1 MSKRFWTFI
10 IFLLGMEY
18 TALSVE
24 SQAAEPL
31 LKLSLNK
38 KIKTCQVLVEWTGG
52 DKIDLVYS
60 SDFCALGNAGGI
72 INVSGGIAVAA
83 PGVKEA
89 IGKLYSH
96 SCYPSDYS
104 EKSRPEVEIFADGRP
119 VLKAT
124 DNGTVM
130 TGELVTS
137 EIPIMAKEVKAVLT
151 GTLKAV
157 DMEILEERIFRADA
171 PRFMSAHIRI
181 KYTKEILVNT
191 LYHQMIQANSSFIN
205 NDLTML
211 GYGKNGICTI
221 KEGMPDGLKN
231 GLFYTAGNGRYV
243 GFLSGTGDYIKFRY
257 WKNGKYIASYKILV
271 EKEKKKAGDISE
283 SFGISCWGNTAG
295 GASRLLEFTEKI
307 NMNKASTN
315 VNAEENF
322 ITQTIPQSKEINR
335 DEKPGK

>member
-1 MSKRFWTFI
+1 MNKKFWTFI

-38 KIKTCQVLVEWTGG
+38 KIKNCQVVIEWASD

-60 SDFCALGNAGGI
+60 TSFCALGNAGGI

-104 EKSRPEVEIFADGRP
+104 EKSKPVVEIFADGRP

-124 DNGTVM
+124 ENGTIM
-130 TGELVTS
+130 SGELVTS
-137 EIPIMAKEVKAVLT
+137 EKPLTAKEVKAVLT

-171 PRFMSAHIRI
+171 PHFMAAHIRI

-191 LYHQMIQANSSFIN
+191 LYHQMIQANPSFIN
-205 NDLTML
+205 NDLTVL

-221 KEGMPDGLKN
+221 KEGMPGGLKN
-231 GLFYTAGNGRYV
+231 GLFYTAENGRYA
-243 GFLSGTGDYIKFRY
+243 GFLSGSGDYIKFRY
-257 WKNGKYIASYKILV
+257 WKNGNYTASYKIIV
-271 EKEKKKAGDISE
+271 EKEKKKAGDVSE
-283 SFGISCWGNTAG
+283 SFGISCWGNTEG
-295 GASRLLEFTEKI
+295 EVSKLLEITEKI
-307 NMNKASTN
+307 NMNKAPTN
-315 VNAEENF
+315 ENAEENF
-322 ITQTIPQSKEINR
+322 IAKTIQRSKGI
-335 DEKPGK
+335 KQQ